1 MNIER
6 GHAIAV
12 SPLRLTKSA
21 TIVIIG
27 GGPAGAFSALNILRK
42 SKAMGLDLKVYII
55 ERRKCHATWGHHPSH
70 LRGCNYCA
78 GGISPRLNVVLKELG
93 FELPAELIKNTIK
106 SITVQSF
113 WKNIEFKAP
122 ADRQMLAVYRG
133 SLPSHRRDG
142 LHNFDAFILGQCI
155 KEGCIFVEAEVTH
168 FEYSDSGN
176 LRINIRESQENKTID
191 AEFMV
196 YAGGVN
202 YKPGHALLQIPLVKN
217 LIQIIPDFSP
227 PAVRHALVFEIELQP
242 EYEHHLDG
250 EIFFSEYG
258 SKSLPLEMCSIVPK
272 GQFAT
277 VVLIGKAIDHL
288 QDHSQFMAVI
298 QEFLRLPHIQ
308 KLFPGKVNLA
318 NICICNPNMVIGT
331 SKNPYA
337 DRIAIVGDMATARLY
352 KDGIMTAYQTSRA
365 LADAILHLGVDAESL
380 RRGYWPT
387 VKKVQDDNRYGR
399 IIYWLHNVVFGSS
412 ILSRVIYQAII
423 SERKTHLKADR
434 QLEKILWHIASGDDL
449 YKNIFTS
456 IIHPLT
462 IYSVLSGGGIKTLR
476 NYLTERIFGLR
487 WEGLGRFT
495 TGVSLE
501 RLERKRLDYMRILE
515 IQGMK
520 WPSCLEF
527 ERMYSIKIK
536 ASPELVEAE
545 IGKFGESDR
554 KYFSPRFIQVMRIR
568 GYPNHPECVIQ
579 YQVVLSNLTFS
590 LILVGVINHRY
601 FLYRVLDGFARD
613 GILIFEVEQQ
623 PKDITLLSIY
633 VAFDFYQGTH
643 FISQAFWL
651 LLKWLFPAFI
661 HDVLWNHSLCQLKD
675 NVESVSEQLKAKNI
689 PAKIAND
696 HVVDAGI

>member
-1 MNIER
+1 MP
-6 GHAIAV
+6 AI
-12 SPLRLTKSA
+12 PLRLTKSA
-21 TIVIIG
+21 SIVIIG

-42 SKAMGLDLKVYII
+42 SKAIGLDLKVQII
-55 ERRKCHATWGHHPSH
+55 ERRRCHPLFGQPGH

-93 FELPAELIKNTIK
+93 LELPQELIKNKIQ
-106 SITVQSF
+106 SITVQSY
-113 WKNIEFKAP
+113 WKNIQFKTP
-122 ADRQMLAVYRG
+122 VGRQMLAVYRG
-133 SLPSHRRDG
+133 SLPTHRRDG
-142 LHNFDAFILGQCI
+142 FHNFDAFILEQCV
-155 KEGCIFVEAEVTH
+155 KEGCSIIEAEVTH
-168 FEYSDSGN
+168 LEYSEKGTLLVS
-176 LRINIRESQENKTID
+176 INESHKQKILD
-191 AEFMV
+191 ADFVV

-202 YKPGHALLQIPLVKN
+202 YKPGHALSQIPLVKN
-217 LIQIIPDFSP
+217 LMQLIPDFSP
-227 PAVRHALVFEIELQP
+227 PTVRHALVFEVELQR
-242 EYEHHLDG
+242 EYEQHLDG

-288 QDHSQFMAVI
+288 KDHSQFIGVI
-298 QEFLRLPHIQ
+298 EEFLALPNIQ
-308 KLFPGKVNLA
+308 KLFPGKVQLA

-331 SKNPYA
+331 AKHPFA

-365 LADAILHLGVDAESL
+365 LADTLLHLGVDAESL
-380 RRGYWPT
+380 RRGYWPEIQK
-387 VKKVQDDNRYGR
+387 VKDDNRYGR
-399 IIYWLHNVVFGSS
+399 LIYGLHNIVFGSS
-412 ILSRVIYQAII
+412 IWSRIIYQAII
-423 SERKTHLKADR
+423 SERKTHLKAER
-434 QLEKILWHIASGDDL
+434 KLEKILWHVASGDDL

-456 IIHPLT
+456 IIHPSTVL
-462 IYSVLSGGGIKTLR
+462 SVISGGGVRTFR
-476 NYLTERIFGLR
+476 NYITERFFGLR
-487 WEGLGRFT
+487 WEGIGRFT

-515 IQGMK
+515 IQGMR
-520 WPSCLEF
+520 WPSRLEF

-554 KYFSPRFIQVMRIR
+554 KYFSPRFIQVMRIH
-568 GYPNHPECVIQ
+568 GYPNHPECIIQ

-643 FISQAFWL
+643 FLSQAFWL

-675 NVESVSEQLKAKNI
+675 NVESISEQLHARSN
-689 PAKIAND
+689 PTKIATD
-696 HVVDAGI
+696 HLVDAGI